1 MLRHDLAGYILLGD
15 PAVTLPFTR
24 EVQAARPQ
32 APEARASSVLGMP
45 VAAASPKPSADVMAE
60 AVLAMLLGEES
71 PKAIAERVGVTLQE
85 LRRWEQAYKDAGRAA
100 MERLRS

>member
-1 MLRHDLAGYILLGD
+1 MLRHDLAGYVLLGD
-15 PAVTLPFTR
+15 PAVTLPLTR
-24 EVQAARPQ
+24 EAQAARPQ
-32 APEARASSVLGMP
+32 PTEARAASVLGMP
-45 VAAASPKPSADVMAE
+45 VAAVKPLPSADVMAE
-60 AVLAMLLGEES
+60 AVLAMLSGDES